1 MNLIDSLCENEDL
14 LTDEG
19 IEAIC
24 EKIKQKDVS
33 DLALSIN
40 FVHYGNLWDN
50 YIVNFSNET

>member
-40 FVHYGNLWDN
+40 FVHYGNL
-50 YIVNFSNET
+50 